1 MEKVKIIL
9 PYFFCYSILFSLV
22 VMVKYYSNIIFERFI
37 VKFNPS
43 KPYTVGLELE
53 VQLVDSFTFELTEK
67 SFVLFDKASKKLSSV
82 LHKEFLQSMVEIV
95 SPPCNSSEEAT
106 NILREAYEE
115 VKKIGEEEGF
125 YPLLLG
131 THPFAD
137 PCEIR
142 ITKDK
147 RYERLLEEFQIVLK
161 NFLIF
166 GLHIH
171 VGVESER
178 ELWEA
183 FNMTL
188 KYLPLF
194 IALSSSSP
202 FYKGRFTGLHSYRL
216 KIFEQLPRAGVPEQF
231 FSTEEFEG
239 MFNVLKNAGFVES
252 LKDIWWDVRPRPD
265 YGTIELRVCDSIPDF
280 NRIEAIADF
289 FRLLVAW
296 SKGKKMERFY
306 HQVVKQNRWNAV
318 RHGLDGMFID
328 VDGVENIN
336 SRIHGLVE
344 MFDREGLIERLGI
357 RANNLYNILSGFPV
371 SYRMMEAYR
380 KGESIRKLARFGLA
394 E

>member
-1 MEKVKIIL
+1 
-9 PYFFCYSILFSLV
+9 
-22 VMVKYYSNIIFERFI
+22 MVKYYSNIIFERF
-37 VKFNPS
+37 VVRFKPS

-67 SFVLFDKASKKLSSV
+67 SSVIFEKASRKLSSV
-82 LHKEFLQSMVEIV
+82 LHKEFLQSMIELV
-95 SPPCNSSEEAT
+95 SPPSSSSKEAT
-106 NILREAYEE
+106 DIIREAYEE
-115 VKKIGEEEGF
+115 VKQIGEREGF
-125 YPLLLG
+125 HPLLLG

-142 ITKDK
+142 ITRDK
-147 RYERLLEEFQIVLK
+147 RYERLLKEFQIVLK

-171 VGVESER
+171 IGVETEKQ
-178 ELWEA
+178 LWEA
-183 FNMTL
+183 YNMTL

-231 FSTEEFEG
+231 FSTEEFERI
-239 MFNVLKNAGFVES
+239 FNILKNAGFVDS

-265 YGTIELRVCDSIPDF
+265 FGTIELRVCDSIPDF
-280 NRIEAIADF
+280 NRIEAVADF

-296 SKGKKMERFY
+296 SKDKKVERFY
-306 HQVVKQNRWNAV
+306 HQIVRQNRWNAV

-328 VDGVENIN
+328 LDGVENIN
-336 SRIHGLVE
+336 SKIHGLVE
-344 MFDREGLIERLGI
+344 EFDREGLIERLGI
-357 RANNLYNILSGFPV
+357 RADNLYNIFSRYPI
-371 SYRMMEAYR
+371 SYKMIEAYR
-380 KGESIRKLARFGLA
+380 NGVSIRKIARFGLV